1 MPRKRIGK
9 IIHNNTKSRNKEII
23 NKWRE
28 VVNNNVNEESE
39 GVAESKRKQGMERLM
54 RRAQPTEER

>member
-1 MPRKRIGK
+1 MEGESDRDRRQRKWQPNEIV
-9 IIHNNTKSRNKEII
+9 INNRKAWNKETP

-39 GVAESKRKQGMERLM
+39 RVA
-54 RRAQPTEER
+54 

>member
-1 MPRKRIGK
+1 MSRK
-9 IIHNNTKSRNKEII
+9 KEII